1 MKVGV
6 VGFGSMGRVHHR
18 IYSELAGV
26 EVAGVMDPNPEKLR
40 EVEAQYG
47 VPVYQELETFLD
59 TAMGAAPNT
68 FLDAVSVCVPT
79 SMHVEVGLKVIERGI
94 PLLIEKPLA
103 ATAQEARTLVEAAR
117 AKNVPL
123 MTGHSERFN
132 PAVAKVRELLDE
144 GEAISIRIER
154 VGPYPARIQD
164 VGVLKD
170 LGSHDLDLLRHMT
183 GSSFRTLSAVASTNI
198 GAYEDTVFITAQM
211 ENGMLGH
218 ISTNW
223 VTPYR
228 SREMHVA
235 TKTRYFRA
243 NLITQQV
250 TEYSRPEGQ
259 NANYSVREC
268 FVAYREPIREELT
281 SFLAALREG
290 NPMPISGEDG
300 LYVLETI
307 ERIEKGL
314 KAAGC

>member
-6 VGFGSMGRVHHR
+6 IGLGSMGRVHHR

-47 VPVYQELETFLD
+47 VPVHQELETFL
-59 TAMGAAPNT
+59 GAHM
-68 FLDAVSVCVPT
+68 DAVSVCVPT
-79 SMHVEVGLKVIERGI
+79 SKHMEVGLKVIERGF

-117 AKNVPL
+117 AASVPL
-123 MTGHSERFN
+123 MVGHSERFN

-183 GSSFRTLSAVASTNI
+183 DSSFRTLSAVASTNL
-198 GAYEDTVFITAQM
+198 GAHEDTVLITAQM

-218 ISTNW
+218 INTNW

-243 NLITQQV
+243 NLMTQQV

-259 NANYSVREC
+259 SANYSVREC

-281 SFLAALREG
+281 SFLAALRDG
-290 NPMPISGEDG
+290 ASMPISGEDG

-314 KAAGC
+314 KTNGAGNG